1 MGRQSSQ
8 ADRGAIPEVCG
19 DAALL
24 VDPTDEAEL
33 AAALAAVLSD
43 EDLRRELARRGLER
57 ASGFSWSYSAE
68 RTLAVYAE
76 VLERGRL
83 ELAMVEPQPGRLTV
97 PVDDAQTPCLVP
109 RTLVVTGHFPPT
121 VGGIQTFTLELL
133 SRLPAE
139 QLVVIAPECVG
150 SREVDAKLDFSVL
163 RRCGSLLLRDV
174 RRVVREHGCEV
185 A

>member
-1 MGRQSSQ
+1 MALCGYVPDHDLAAILSLATTLAYPSLYEGFGLPPLE
-8 ADRGAIPEVCG
+8 AMACGTPVVAGNRGAIPEVCG

-76 VLERGRL
+76 VLG
-83 ELAMVEPQPGRLTV
+83 A
-97 PVDDAQTPCLVP
+97 
-109 RTLVVTGHFPPT
+109 
-121 VGGIQTFTLELL
+121 
-133 SRLPAE
+133 
-139 QLVVIAPECVG
+139 
-150 SREVDAKLDFSVL
+150 
-163 RRCGSLLLRDV
+163 
-174 RRVVREHGCEV
+174 
-185 A
+185 